1 MLYCFPP
8 AFFQITFDT
17 EPLVGKTFNVFS
29 LKPVKKDMEYIA
41 RSRKMIR
48 GNHSFGVIGNNLYHS
63 FTFGIRLVLLSTK
76 PDISIKIFRS
86 AVLL

>member
-17 EPLVGKTFNVFS
+17 ESLVGKTFNVFS
-29 LKPVKKDMEYIA
+29 LKPVKKDM
-41 RSRKMIR
+41 SRKMIR

-76 PDISIKIFRS
+76 PDISIKVFRS